1 MNDQLTLNQCEEVIR
16 FITESEKFKRLGVAT
31 VQERK
36 HTAISNLDK
45 ERVEESRIDKQRRIA
60 VRKKDE
66 VQFEDQLEVKAQTMR
81 VTLKLWLEDE
91 VK

>member
-1 MNDQLTLNQCEEVIR
+1 
-16 FITESEKFKRLGVAT
+16 
-31 VQERK
+31 
-36 HTAISNLDK
+36 LDK
-45 ERVEESRIDKQRRIA
+45 ERLEETRIDKQRRIA